1 MRSEMKAEIKESEE
15 RLKDYVDVKFESVE
29 KRIGDLYRVT
39 LSSLFAVVVTLGTVV
54 ITRLL

>member
-1 MRSEMKAEIKESEE
+1 MKAEIKESEE